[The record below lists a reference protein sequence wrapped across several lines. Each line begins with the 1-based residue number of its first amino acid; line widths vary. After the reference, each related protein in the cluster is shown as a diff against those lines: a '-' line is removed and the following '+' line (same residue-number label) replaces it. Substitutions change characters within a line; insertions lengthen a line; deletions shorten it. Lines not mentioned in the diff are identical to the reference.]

1 MSDTNTREASMPT
14 RMDDWDNSQG
24 QANADDQVASAEHDE
39 RDGLPLVFA
48 KLAPRPSALGV
59 TYSLI

>member
-1 MSDTNTREASMPT
+1 MSDTNSREASMPG
-14 RMDDWDNSQG
+14 RADDWRKTFN
-24 QANADDQVASAEHDE
+24 ANPDDQAVGDDQAE
-39 RDGLPLVFA
+39 RDEIAPLFA

>member
-14 RMDDWDNSQG
+14 RTTDWGDDGPRAD
-24 QANADDQVASAEHDE
+24 ADDQTADE
-39 RDGLPLVFA
+39 KTGPEELAPLFA

>member
-1 MSDTNTREASMPT
+1 MSDTNTREASTPT
-14 RMDDWDNSQG
+14 RATSWRND
-24 QANADDQVASAEHDE
+24 QARVISDDQIDGAEQTE
-39 RDGLPLVFA
+39 RDEVPPLFA

>member
-1 MSDTNTREASMPT
+1 MSDTTPREASMAP
-14 RMDDWDNSQG
+14 RAKDAGSD
-24 QANADDQVASAEHDE
+24 QAHLNADDQIVAAEQAE
-39 RDGLPLVFA
+39 RDVPAPLFA

>member
-1 MSDTNTREASMPT
+1 MSDTNSREASVPA
-14 RMDDWDNSQG
+14 RSKDGGSDAAHLS
-24 QANADDQVASAEHDE
+24 ADDPIAAIEEAE
-39 RDGLPLVFA
+39 RDVLAPLFA